1 MPQADAQHHAIVS
14 RAEWTV
20 ARQSLL
26 VREKAATRLRDTL
39 RAERMALPW
48 VEVDRDYSFD
58 TPSGPQSLADLFA
71 GRSQLIVYHFMFGPE
86 WQAGCLGCSFLVD
99 HVDGALPHLN
109 NHDVTFVAVSR
120 AKLDRID
127 AYRRRMGWTFPWV
140 SSFGS
145 DFNHDFHVSFT
156 PEELAAGAVEYNF
169 TRIPAARAND
179 ELPGL
184 SAFYRREDGRI
195 FHTYSAYARGDEEL
209 IGTLMILDFAPKGRN
224 ESSTMDFLRRHDEY
238 GQPAAASSCCS

>member
-1 MPQADAQHHAIVS
+1 MLQVDTRDHAIVS
-14 RAEWTV
+14 RAEWTA
-20 ARQSLL
+20 ARRSLL

-39 RAERMALPW
+39 RAERLALPW

-58 TPSGPQSLADLFA
+58 TPAGPQSLAELFA

-86 WQAGCLGCSFLVD
+86 WQAGCPGCSFLVD

-109 NHDVTFVAVSR
+109 NHDFTFVVVSR

-156 PEELAAGAVEYNF
+156 PEELASGAVEYNF
-169 TRIPAARAND
+169 TSTPAGRAND

-184 SAFYRREDGRI
+184 SAFYRRDDGRI
-195 FHTYSAYARGDEEL
+195 FHTYSAYARGGEEL

-238 GQPAAASSCCS
+238 DQPKAAPSCCA